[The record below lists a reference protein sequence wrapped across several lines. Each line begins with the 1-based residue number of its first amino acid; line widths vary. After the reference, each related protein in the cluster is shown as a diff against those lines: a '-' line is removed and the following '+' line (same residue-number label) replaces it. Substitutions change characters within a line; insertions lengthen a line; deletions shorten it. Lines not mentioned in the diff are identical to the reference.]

1 MTAVRLRPPLIGT
14 AAVLAATHVLGVLFG
29 DPPLRHAEVLALLV
43 LAGYALLGEL
53 PEPRWVVPAA
63 LLVLV
68 VEAYRTAPADIG
80 DGSDQFLA
88 VAPDGYSPPPVMLT
102 DGLDLT
108 WAALA
113 ASLLLLWAGRRWP
126 AAYHQPVPRRGPV
139 VTGTVLAVLLLTAYP
154 AVRLS
159 EFALDLSAGEQS
171 TSASTDPVS
180 AAVVRAGSV
189 MLAPLVLGLAAICL
203 TAVLFRRSRVIAAL
217 GAALLAVAA
226 LPQFD
231 LALAKADLPVYAGP
245 PSALA
250 ISFAITPS
258 PLIAAPLPALAAAI
272 ELAAYVFLAVGLTRT
287 GRREKTATNSPN

>member
-1 MTAVRLRPPLIGT
+1 MTAVRLRPLLLGT
-14 AAVLAATHVLGVLFG
+14 AAVLAATHALGVLFG
-29 DPPLRHAEVLALLV
+29 DPPLRHAEVLTLLALG
-43 LAGYALLGEL
+43 GYALLGEL
-53 PEPRWVVPAA
+53 PKPRWVVPAA

-68 VEAYRTAPADIG
+68 MEAYRTATAEID
-80 DGSDQFLA
+80 DGSYQFLA
-88 VAPDGYSPPPVMLT
+88 VAPDGYSAPAVMLA

-113 ASLLLLWAGRRWP
+113 VSLLLLWAGRRWP
-126 AAYHQPVPRRGPV
+126 APYHQPVPPRGPV

-159 EFALDLSAGEQS
+159 EIALDLSAGERS

-217 GAALLAVAA
+217 GAAFLAVAA

-231 LALAKADLPVYAGP
+231 LALAQVDLPVYVGP
-245 PSALA
+245 PSAPV
-250 ISFAITPS
+250 ISFAIGPPS
-258 PLIAAPLPALAAAI
+258 LTMAPLPALAAAI
-272 ELAAYVFLAVGLTRT
+272 ELTAYVLLTVGLTRA
-287 GRREKTATNSPN
+287 GRREKTATNSSH